1 MMMTLRAL
9 AISPLP
15 SPGALDASVP
25 RRDSRADLQDAG
37 QLAQVA
43 DLVRGRPDPGRQRLG
58 LAVDPPPLHADPL
71 RAGPVDVPAV
81 AAEERRLRPDPA
93 ATARPVEDLPLPLA
107 PTDR

>member
-15 SPGALDASVP
+15 SPGALDASLP
-25 RRDSRADLQDAG
+25 RRDSRADLQDAR

-58 LAVDPPPLHADPL
+58 LAVDPRRVHADPL
-71 RAGPVDVPAV
+71 RAEHVDVRPV
-81 AAEERRLRPDPA
+81 AAANPVLRPDPQP
-93 ATARPVEDLPLPLA
+93 TSRHVDMLP
-107 PTDR
+107 